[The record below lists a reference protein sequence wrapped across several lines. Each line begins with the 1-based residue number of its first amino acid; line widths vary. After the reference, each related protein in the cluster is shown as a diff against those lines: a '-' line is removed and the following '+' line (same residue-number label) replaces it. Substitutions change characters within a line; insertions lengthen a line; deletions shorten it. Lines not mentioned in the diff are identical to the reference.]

1 MSLDSTLG
9 PVMVDIEG
17 LAVTSTEFDRLR
29 HPAAGGIIL
38 FRRNYESPEQII
50 DLVRNIRSARP
61 DLLIAVDHE
70 GGRVQR
76 FRDGFTRLPPASR
89 YAAKNDDALAEK
101 AGWLM
106 AAELRA
112 IDVDFSFA
120 PVLDVECGISQVI
133 GDRAFGRDPDTVI
146 RLASAFVKGM
156 HRAGMA
162 GVGKHFPGHGGVVED
177 SHLALPVDQ
186 RGVDELQERDLRPF
200 RALLAEGLEGI
211 MPAHVIYERVDPRPA
226 GFCSYWIRQVLR
238 GELGFTG
245 AVFSDD
251 LSMAGAAFAGG
262 YVDRARLALEA
273 GCDMVL
279 VCNAPGAA
287 AEVLDALTDWPAD
300 PQRQSRL
307 ERMRGRFPID
317 RTGLL
322 ESAEWQATSARLAE
336 LSEA

>member
-9 PVMVDIEG
+9 PVMLDVEG
-17 LAVTSTEFDRLR
+17 LAVTTKEFERLR
-29 HPAAGGIIL
+29 HPAAGGVIL

-50 DLVRNIRSARP
+50 DLVESIRSVRP
-61 DLLIAVDHE
+61 ELLIAVDHE

-89 YAAKNDDALAEK
+89 YATENDDALAEK
-101 AGWLM
+101 GGWLM

-186 RGVDELQERDLRPF
+186 RGLDELQERDLRPF

-238 GELGFTG
+238 GELGFSG

-251 LSMAGAAFAGG
+251 LSMAGAAYAGG

-287 AEVLDALTDWPAD
+287 AEVLDALADWPAD

-317 RTGLL
+317 RTDLL
-322 ESAEWQATSARLAE
+322 ESAEWQAISARLAE
-336 LSEA
+336 LSEV